1 MVKTEFDAFS
11 EMLDDVCTL
20 LSRGR
25 YVANEKSTAM
35 WWRAMAPHPL
45 VVVRAAFDAHVNDPE
60 RGKFVP
66 VPADILSR
74 IVGAAVDDRRPGSDE
89 AWAIALASAD
99 ERETVVWST
108 EMAEAFTATAP
119 VLAVG
124 DKVGARMSFRET
136 YDRIVAAAR
145 RAGREVEWQTSLG
158 TDPDRRALAIAA
170 ASRAGRVAG
179 TEHDA
184 LRLPSASIG
193 TLLLAG
199 DGAPSTDGAVPAPPE
214 AITALRALR
223 ERLAARVDEPSADAQ
238 ARAATA
244 AAQAEARAKLLT
256 VDETVA
262 LVDGMR
268 QANPELLGA
277 MQRRA
282 ETQHLQ
288 RGTR

>member
-1 MVKTEFDAFS
+1 MIETEFDAFS

-25 YVANEKSTAM
+25 YVPSEKSTAIF
-35 WWRAMAPHPL
+35 WRALSPHPL
-45 VVVRAAFDAHVNDPE
+45 AVVRAALDAHVNDPE

-66 VPADILSR
+66 VPADLLAR
-74 IVGAAVDDRRPGSDE
+74 IVGAAVDDGRPGSDE
-89 AWAIALASAD
+89 AWASALASAD

-108 EMAEAFTATAP
+108 EIAEAFTAARP
-119 VLAVG
+119 VLEAG
-124 DKVGARMSFRET
+124 DEVGARMAFRQT
-136 YDRIVAAAR
+136 YDRLVAAAR
-145 RAGREVEWQTSLG
+145 RAGREVEWQASLG
-158 TDPDRRALAIAA
+158 TDPERRALAISAA
-170 ASRAGRVAG
+170 ARAGRATR
-179 TEHDA
+179 TEHEA

-193 TLLLAG
+193 TLLLAS
-199 DGAPSTDGAVPAPPE
+199 DGAPAEGGAIPAPP
-214 AITALRALR
+214 AARAALLALR
-223 ERLAARVDEPSADAQ
+223 ERLAARQDEPSADAQ

-262 LVDGMR
+262 LVEGMR